1 MNMEGFLEAS
11 RVVEVSVTKLG
22 RVPKNS
28 EVSLRKSLLVS
39 KTLFKAQDA
48 AESVQN
54 SLLSDY
60 SSSKG
65 SSKLLATM
73 RRTASFEEDT
83 AVYYSDLHSRS
94 SHKFKHQTV
103 SPIVLS
109 TIHPNCDN
117 KEKDE
122 DVMEF
127 ISHSVISDLLS
138 EEEEMDFSV
147 ERLPSTP
154 TAASSESSWS
164 PLIRF
169 TTDVRETS
177 PPLSPI
183 KRQHNVAFPS
193 LEDASLS
200 TGVDLELEDTKR
212 FKFSSF
218 DYTDSSLPG
227 FCDHLS
233 HKNLCSAPLITY
245 MFGKGFGVPS
255 NPSELDWPKLEDDPN
270 PTNNSIFSLSPS
282 KLLPVLAY

>member
-1 MNMEGFLEAS
+1 
-11 RVVEVSVTKLG
+11 
-22 RVPKNS
+22 
-28 EVSLRKSLLVS
+28 
-39 KTLFKAQDA
+39 
-48 AESVQN
+48 
-54 SLLSDY
+54 
-60 SSSKG
+60 
-65 SSKLLATM
+65 M

-83 AVYYSDLHSRS
+83 AVNHCDLHSRS
-94 SHKFKHQTV
+94 SHKLKHQTV

-109 TIHPNCDN
+109 TLHPNCEN

-138 EEEEMDFSV
+138 EDEMEFSA
-147 ERLPSTP
+147 ERFPST
-154 TAASSESSWS
+154 SSESCWS

-193 LEDASLS
+193 LEDPSLS
-200 TGVDLELEDTKR
+200 TGVDSEDTKR

-233 HKNLCSAPLITY
+233 PKNLCSAPLITY

-255 NPSELDWPKLEDDPN
+255 NPSELDWPRLEDDPN
-270 PTNNSIFSLSPS
+270 PTNSIFSLSPS